1 MEGPVRRWAGNPPI
15 GIVVIGVIVGVSFGT
30 AGMVIAGATMGD
42 TPTFLYIITTVL
54 SLVLTG
60 WLTRFFN
67 QIYLR
72 FLKGANR

>member
-1 MEGPVRRWAGNPPI
+1 MEGPVRRWTGNPPM
-15 GIVVIGVIVGVSFGT
+15 GIVVIGVIVGVSVGVL
-30 AGMVIAGATMGD
+30 GMVIVGAAMGD
-42 TPTFLYIITTVL
+42 TPTILYIITTVL

-60 WLTRFFN
+60 WLTRFLN